1 MNSHST
7 TDELYPQNPPLSTTC
22 FQFFFFFF
30 LIDNQK
36 KKTFIKRKKANP
48 STMEMYYRGKNQEPR
63 LQNQLKQEGKT

>member
-1 MNSHST
+1 MFSI
-7 TDELYPQNPPLSTTC
+7 
-22 FQFFFFFF
+22 FFFFFW
-30 LIDNQK
+30 IDNQ